1 MSDHA
6 PIYCSVDIQSNNMLP
21 DIDLSGNP
29 PVLKPSWKRAT
40 AEQRKAFPLIL
51 NDKLSSISIPETVHN
66 CTNVKCKDTE
76 HCDEADMFISSI
88 LECVESAA
96 SEVLPVPHP
105 PKTLPSKR
113 KLIPG
118 WKSEVKPFR
127 DTAYFWHQVWISAGK
142 PINTELHKIMK
153 KSRNT
158 YHFHVR
164 KCKKSQEII
173 TKNKFLD
180 ACFNGNGNIFA
191 EMNNFLILL

>member
-1 MSDHA
+1 MSE
-6 PIYCSVDIQSNNMLP
+6 
-21 DIDLSGNP
+21 
-29 PVLKPSWKRAT
+29 T
-40 AEQRKAFPLIL
+40 AQ
-51 NDKLSSISIPETVHN
+51 N
-66 CTNVKCKDTE
+66 CTNVKCRDTE
-76 HCDEADMFISSI
+76 HCNEADKFISSI

-96 SEVLPVPHP
+96 SEVLPVPPP

-127 DTAYFWHQVWISAGK
+127 DTAYFWHQVWTSAGK
-142 PINTELHKIMK
+142 PINTELHKVMK

-164 KCKKSQEII
+164 KCRKSEEII

-180 ACFNGNGNIFA
+180 ACINGNGNIFA
-191 EMNNFLILL
+191 EMKKLRSSKPVIATSIDGVTDDNTWSLQRHLQ